1 VFKTSA
7 ELLDLPVTRGRLH
20 ALAAAGLLDQA
31 ELARALSESEHR
43 PTRASWARYLV
54 WHAWIVG
61 VVLLVAGT
69 IFFVAAN
76 WSVLPGSARMAIV
89 GVPMIAAT
97 LIGGYLG
104 DSLVGRVASLLGGL
118 LFGPLLA
125 VYGQVYQ
132 TGADP
137 WQLFAGWTV
146 VLIAYGALTRFVGTW
161 VLALVCLHVA
171 GFAWLEQELGVP
183 DPYGG
188 RGPEQAIG
196 PLFVAGLALVDA
208 LVVALAEWFTK
219 GRQREILRHTAGFA
233 GLALVLPIGLMTV
246 LEELPWGGE
255 VGLGVLV
262 VGLFAIWTIYRWRR
276 PALGM
281 LAGFACVVTI
291 LVSAA
296 CTRFLFE
303 VVEVEDWFWATATLG
318 VVVCGQVWGF
328 THWLLSW
335 RREHALALANTE
347 VHDDAA

>member
-1 VFKTSA
+1 VSKTSA

-20 ALAAAGLLDQA
+20 ALAGAGLLDQA
-31 ELARALSESEHR
+31 ELERALSESEHR

-76 WSVLPGSARMAIV
+76 WSVLPGSVRMAIV

-104 DSLVGRVASLLGGL
+104 DRLAGRAASLLGGL

-125 VYGQVYQ
+125 VHGQIYQ

-137 WQLFAGWTV
+137 WQLFAWWTV

-171 GFAWLEQELGVP
+171 GFAWLDQELGVSNF
-183 DPYGG
+183 YEGVG
-188 RGPEQAIG
+188 AW
-196 PLFVAGLALVDA
+196 FVAGLALVDA

-219 GRQREILRHTAGFA
+219 GRPREILRHSAGFA
-233 GLALVLPIGLMTV
+233 GLALVLPFGVLTL
-246 LEELPWGGE
+246 LEELPEGGA

-262 VGLFAIWTIYRWRR
+262 VGLFAIWMIYRWRR

-296 CTRFLFE
+296 CARFLFDVLE
-303 VVEVEDWFWATATLG
+303 GELG
-318 VVVCGQVWGF
+318 SVAILGALICGQVWGF
-328 THWLLSW
+328 TRWLLNW
-335 RREHALALANTE
+335 RREHALTPVNTE